1 MKDQILASKGILIVF
16 VIAFSGAQLFR
27 LLTLPV
33 PWLLGPLFAMVI
45 FQFLYKGALHWP
57 VQFRDVGL
65 IVSGLAI
72 GQQFDLALFNQLGI
86 LLLYMFLLNIG
97 VVIGAIGIAF
107 LLSKWLKLSLK
118 TMILSTLPGG
128 IAQIVT
134 FAEEEKDID
143 VPVVTYFHVIRILLV
158 VLLVPF
164 IVASEAVQ
172 KPVITEPITIGL
184 LVMII
189 FAWGCAILAKKIRF
203 PTATFIVPI
212 LLMIL
217 FNFGSMNVPTVP
229 TILMNLAQL
238 CVGTHIG
245 LGIKPHML
253 KLPFRQVMAGLL
265 SSLGLLGLTYG
276 TTYLLMVFLDY
287 SFATGFLS
295 TAPGGLDQ
303 MVLLA
308 EAIGADVSAV
318 TVFQIF
324 RLLFLFLIT
333 IPILRFFYA
342 KIAPYKIV
350 SHHTDV

>member
-1 MKDQILASKGILIVF
+1 MGMRYSCQ
-16 VIAFSGAQLFR
+16 
-27 LLTLPV
+27 
-33 PWLLGPLFAMVI
+33 
-45 FQFLYKGALHWP
+45 
-57 VQFRDVGL
+57 
-65 IVSGLAI
+65 
-72 GQQFDLALFNQLGI
+72 
-86 LLLYMFLLNIG
+86 
-97 VVIGAIGIAF
+97 
-107 LLSKWLKLSLK
+107 
-118 TMILSTLPGG
+118 
-128 IAQIVT
+128 
-134 FAEEEKDID
+134 
-143 VPVVTYFHVIRILLV
+143 
-158 VLLVPF
+158 
-164 IVASEAVQ
+164 
-172 KPVITEPITIGL
+172 
-184 LVMII
+184 
-189 FAWGCAILAKKIRF
+189 KIRF

-333 IPILRFFYA
+333 IPILRFLC
-342 KIAPYKIV
+342 KNCPL
-350 SHHTDV
+350 

>member
-189 FAWGCAILAKKIRF
+189 FAWGCAILAKK
-203 PTATFIVPI
+203 
-212 LLMIL
+212 
-217 FNFGSMNVPTVP
+217 
-229 TILMNLAQL
+229 
-238 CVGTHIG
+238 
-245 LGIKPHML
+245 
-253 KLPFRQVMAGLL
+253 
-265 SSLGLLGLTYG
+265 
-276 TTYLLMVFLDY
+276 
-287 SFATGFLS
+287 
-295 TAPGGLDQ
+295 
-303 MVLLA
+303 
-308 EAIGADVSAV
+308 
-318 TVFQIF
+318 
-324 RLLFLFLIT
+324 
-333 IPILRFFYA
+333 
-342 KIAPYKIV
+342 
-350 SHHTDV
+350 